1 MLKNLLLFFLVVLS
15 MACNGIESNKNNSV
29 KKDSLILEN
38 YSKKFKEEFPISPR
52 DYSIDTTNSYSHFFL
67 DSLTVDKFIK
77 NAQFSPSLGN
87 RIIGFYNKRNYQ
99 FAWFSNDGPTE
110 QGRGF
115 WNMYSYYLQNEN
127 SKVISDSNLVTQMN
141 RYMDDKSFDWHFK
154 NKDLIATE
162 MLLTKHF
169 ISYALKN
176 YEQWFVDG
184 TELEKFVP
192 AKKMASH
199 KFAEKLLRSD
209 NNFDVNNAYTQLK
222 LELIKY
228 LNIKKQGGW
237 PAVTSFSKETN
248 PQNFLLKKRLFL
260 SGDLPVLDSSNL
272 FTDSLKQA
280 VKNFQTRHGYNASGT
295 LSKNQ
300 LAELNIKVEDR
311 IEQLL
316 INMSRAL
323 WFVSKPQG
331 KIINVNIP
339 AFELHISEN
348 DSIILNMNVVV
359 GKEGSKTTMFTG
371 NMNRIVFS
379 PYWNVPLS
387 ITKNEVVPG
396 IRRSGQGY
404 LNRQNME
411 VVGSWGNGLPKV
423 RQKPGGRNALGKIKF
438 LFPNNYDIYFH
449 DTPSKSLFKN
459 DKRAY
464 SHGCIRLSDP
474 KKLATYLL
482 QSDTSFTDYKIDSFM
497 NAKVERGV
505 RLKPSIPVV
514 ISYYTAWV
522 DDAGKLHFA
531 NDVYG
536 NDKALAKKMFS
547 LTKNN

>member
-1 MLKNLLLFFLVVLS
+1 MLKNLPFFLLYILFIS
-15 MACNGIESNKNNSV
+15 CNRNGKNG
-29 KKDSLILEN
+29 DSLSKNDTLVLED

-52 DYSIDTTNSYSHFFL
+52 DYSIDTTNSYSYFFL
-67 DSLTVDKFIK
+67 DSLGVDQFIK
-77 NAQFSPSLGN
+77 AAELSPSLGN
-87 RIIGFYNKRNYQ
+87 RIKGFYNKRNYQ

-115 WNMYSYYLQNEN
+115 WNMYSFYLQNEN
-127 SKVISDSNLVTQMN
+127 SKVVSDSNLVKQMN
-141 RYMDDKSFDWHFK
+141 RYMDDKSFDWHNK
-154 NKDLIATE
+154 NKQLVATE

-176 YEQWFVDG
+176 YEQFFIDG

-192 AKKMASH
+192 AKKIPSN
-199 KFAEKLLRSD
+199 KFAEVMLNSV
-209 NNFDVNNAYTQLK
+209 NNFDVNNSYTHLK
-222 LELIKY
+222 MELIKY
-228 LNIKKQGGW
+228 LAIQKQGGW
-237 PAVTSFSKETN
+237 PIIKEFSTDSSE
-248 PQNFLLKKRLFL
+248 QNFLLKKRLFL
-260 SGDLPVLDSSNL
+260 SGDLAQMDSSNL
-272 FTDSLKQA
+272 FTDSLKKA
-280 VKNFQTRHGYNASGT
+280 VKSFQNRHGYSATGKLN
-295 LSKNQ
+295 KVQ
-300 LAELNIKVEDR
+300 LADLNIKVEDR

-316 INMSRAL
+316 INMSRAI
-323 WFVSKPQG
+323 WFVSKPKG
-331 KIINVNIP
+331 KLINVNIP
-339 AFELHISEN
+339 AFELNITEN
-348 DSIILNMNVVV
+348 DSNVLNMNVVV

-387 ITKNEVVPG
+387 ITKNEVGPG
-396 IRRSGQGY
+396 IRRSGQAY

-411 VVGSWGNGLPKV
+411 IVGSWGNGLPKV
-423 RQKPGGRNALGKIKF
+423 RQKPGGRNSLGKIKF

-482 QSDTSFTDYKIDSFM
+482 QNDTSFTEKKIDSFM
-497 NAKVERGV
+497 NASVERGV
-505 RLKPSIPVV
+505 RLQPSIPVM

-522 DDAGKLHFA
+522 DEAGKLHFA

-547 LTKNN
+547 ITKK

>member
-1 MLKNLLLFFLVVLS
+1 MLKNLPLFLLYILLISCNRNGKNGDLLSKNDTLV
-15 MACNGIESNKNNSV
+15 
-29 KKDSLILEN
+29 LED

-52 DYSIDTTNSYSHFFL
+52 DYSIDTTNSYSYFFL
-67 DSLTVDKFIK
+67 DSLGVDQFIK
-77 NAQFSPSLGN
+77 AAELSPSLGN
-87 RIIGFYNKRNYQ
+87 RIKGFYNKRNYQ

-115 WNMYSYYLQNEN
+115 WNMYSFYLQNEN
-127 SKVISDSNLVTQMN
+127 SKVVSDSNLVKQMN
-141 RYMDDKSFDWHFK
+141 RYMDDKSFDWHNK
-154 NKDLIATE
+154 NKQLVATE

-176 YEQWFVDG
+176 YEQFFIDG

-192 AKKMASH
+192 AKKIPSN
-199 KFAEKLLRSD
+199 KFAEVMLNSV
-209 NNFDVNNAYTQLK
+209 NNFDVNNSYTHLK
-222 LELIKY
+222 MELIKY
-228 LNIKKQGGW
+228 LAIQKQGGW
-237 PAVTSFSKETN
+237 PIIKEFSTDSSE
-248 PQNFLLKKRLFL
+248 QNFLLKRRLFL
-260 SGDLPVLDSSNL
+260 SGDLAQMDSSNL
-272 FTDSLKQA
+272 FTDSLKKA
-280 VKNFQTRHGYNASGT
+280 VKSFQNRHGYSATGKLN
-295 LSKNQ
+295 KVQ
-300 LAELNIKVEDR
+300 LADLNIKVEDR

-316 INMSRAL
+316 INMSRAI
-323 WFVSKPQG
+323 WFVSKPKG
-331 KIINVNIP
+331 KLINVNIP
-339 AFELHISEN
+339 AFELNITEN
-348 DSIILNMNVVV
+348 DSNVLNMNVVV

-387 ITKNEVVPG
+387 ITKNEVGPG
-396 IRRSGQGY
+396 IRRSGQAY

-411 VVGSWGNGLPKV
+411 IVGSWGNGLPKV
-423 RQKPGGRNALGKIKF
+423 RQKPGGRNSLGKIKF

-482 QSDTSFTDYKIDSFM
+482 QNDTSFTEKKIDSFM
-497 NAKVERGV
+497 NASVERGV
-505 RLKPSIPVV
+505 RLQPSIPVM

-522 DDAGKLHFA
+522 DEAGKLHFA
-531 NDVYG
+531 SDVYG

-547 LTKNN
+547 IAKK

>member
-1 MLKNLLLFFLVVLS
+1 MLKNLPLFLLYILLISCNRNGKNGDLLSKNDTLV
-15 MACNGIESNKNNSV
+15 
-29 KKDSLILEN
+29 LED

-52 DYSIDTTNSYSHFFL
+52 DYSIDTTNSYSYFFL
-67 DSLTVDKFIK
+67 DSLGVDQFIK
-77 NAQFSPSLGN
+77 AAELSPSLGN
-87 RIIGFYNKRNYQ
+87 RIKGFYNKRNYQ

-115 WNMYSYYLQNEN
+115 WNMYSFYLQNEN
-127 SKVISDSNLVTQMN
+127 SKVVSDSNLVKQMN
-141 RYMDDKSFDWHFK
+141 RYMDDKSFDWHNK
-154 NKDLIATE
+154 NKQLVATE

-176 YEQWFVDG
+176 YEQFFIDG

-192 AKKMASH
+192 AKKIPSN
-199 KFAEKLLRSD
+199 KFAEVMLNSV
-209 NNFDVNNAYTQLK
+209 NNFDVNNSYTHLK
-222 LELIKY
+222 MELIKY
-228 LNIKKQGGW
+228 LAIQKQGGW
-237 PAVTSFSKETN
+237 PIIKEFSTDSSE
-248 PQNFLLKKRLFL
+248 QNFLLKKRLFL
-260 SGDLPVLDSSNL
+260 SGDLAQMDSSNL
-272 FTDSLKQA
+272 FTDSLKKA
-280 VKNFQTRHGYNASGT
+280 VKSFQNRHGYSATGKLN
-295 LSKNQ
+295 KVQ
-300 LAELNIKVEDR
+300 LADLNIKVEDR

-316 INMSRAL
+316 INMSRAI
-323 WFVSKPQG
+323 WFVSKPKG
-331 KIINVNIP
+331 KLINVNIP
-339 AFELHISEN
+339 AFELNITEN
-348 DSIILNMNVVV
+348 DSNVLNMNVVV

-387 ITKNEVVPG
+387 ITKNEVGPG
-396 IRRSGQGY
+396 IRRSGQAY

-411 VVGSWGNGLPKV
+411 IVGSWGNGLPKV
-423 RQKPGGRNALGKIKF
+423 RQKPGGRNSLGKIKF

-482 QSDTSFTDYKIDSFM
+482 QNDTSFTEKKIDSFM
-497 NAKVERGV
+497 NASVERGV
-505 RLKPSIPVV
+505 RLQPSIPVM

-522 DDAGKLHFA
+522 DEAGKLHFA
-531 NDVYG
+531 SDVYG

-547 LTKNN
+547 IAKK